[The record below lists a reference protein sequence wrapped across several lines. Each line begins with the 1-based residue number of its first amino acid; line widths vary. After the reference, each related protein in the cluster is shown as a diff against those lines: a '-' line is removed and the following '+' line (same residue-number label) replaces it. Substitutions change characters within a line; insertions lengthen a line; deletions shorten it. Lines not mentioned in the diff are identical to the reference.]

1 MIELDNVTTGPTL
14 ALDDAKSMN
23 TDTDLTKQCDEIVD
37 RLLTEDLEYIE
48 DDIETP
54 GKDEQEFEED
64 IATLDTTPLELEELS
79 DVHEELT
86 QLPASPDL
94 KSPSILALP
103 KIVTE
108 EAQPARRFFFNR
120 RPSDEKYTISL
131 HAQLRFDWA

>member
-54 GKDEQEFEED
+54 GKDEQELKR
-64 IATLDTTPLELEELS
+64 TSQLW
-79 DVHEELT
+79 T
-86 QLPASPDL
+86 QLLSNWKNYL
-94 KSPSILALP
+94 MCMK
-103 KIVTE
+103 
-108 EAQPARRFFFNR
+108 N
-120 RPSDEKYTISL
+120 
-131 HAQLRFDWA
+131 